1 MRRGQGPTPPSAP
14 ITPSQIPQVSVCEYV
29 SMRVQCLRAITFPNT
44 VVHTHAHTQAL
55 LPLPSLMTITGTPE
69 APYLKERA
77 RPSSLHLMW
86 TPPVDTGGMPI
97 TTYLLQ
103 VRSAKPCGSLK

>member
-29 SMRVQCLRAITFPNT
+29 SIRVHVYESHSFTTT
-44 VVHTHAHTQAL
+44 VVHTHAHTHAL

-86 TPPVDTGGMPI
+86 TPPTDTGGMPI

-103 VRSAKPCGSLK
+103 VRSARLGGSHE

>member
-29 SMRVQCLRAITFPNT
+29 SMRVHMYESHNFPKYCCT
-44 VVHTHAHTQAL
+44 HTCTHTCT
-55 LPLPSLMTITGTPE
+55 LPSVMTITGTPE

-86 TPPVDTGGMPI
+86 TPPADTGGMPI

-103 VRSAKPCGSLK
+103 VRSAKLGGSHK

>member
-1 MRRGQGPTPPSAP
+1 MT
-14 ITPSQIPQVSVCEYV
+14 
-29 SMRVQCLRAITFPNT
+29 AITLPST
-44 VVHTHAHTQAL
+44 VVHTHAL
-55 LPLPSLMTITGTPE
+55 LPLPFLMTITGTPE

-86 TPPVDTGGMPI
+86 TPPADTGGMPI

-103 VRSAKPCGSLK
+103 VRSAKICGIDIKYHC

>member
-1 MRRGQGPTPPSAP
+1 
-14 ITPSQIPQVSVCEYV
+14 
-29 SMRVQCLRAITFPNT
+29 
-44 VVHTHAHTQAL
+44 
-55 LPLPSLMTITGTPE
+55 MTITGTPE

-86 TPPVDTGGMPI
+86 TPPADTGGMPI

-103 VRSAKPCGSLK
+103 VRSAKLGGSHK